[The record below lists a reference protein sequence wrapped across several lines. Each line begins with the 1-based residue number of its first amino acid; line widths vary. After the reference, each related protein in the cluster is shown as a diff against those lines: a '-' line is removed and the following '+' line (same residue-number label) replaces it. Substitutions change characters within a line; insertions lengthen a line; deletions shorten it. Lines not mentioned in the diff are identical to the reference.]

1 MRAIIAIGKSNHCG
15 DIKMGGSRAHRY
27 RAGLKYPLD
36 IVLAVH
42 PEVSRRE
49 DRLLPQFVHYLS
61 FWIMIA
67 LQL

>member
-1 MRAIIAIGKSNHCG
+1 
-15 DIKMGGSRAHRY
+15 MGGSRAHRY